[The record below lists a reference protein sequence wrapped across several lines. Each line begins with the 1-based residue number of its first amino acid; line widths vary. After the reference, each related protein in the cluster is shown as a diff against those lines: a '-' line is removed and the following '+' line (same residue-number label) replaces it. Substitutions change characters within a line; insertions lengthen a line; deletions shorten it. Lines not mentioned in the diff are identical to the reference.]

1 VKHHVS
7 EIVDML
13 HLVMRCIVLAVLL
26 SPPAQA
32 TEDLADGRLCVGPV
46 PEPNDGRLSLGN
58 PSGGARSFAYS
69 VQVDD
74 GRIIELPL
82 NQSVRYAGISRG
94 KRHVIKIRN
103 RDQVVESFQFSF
115 EEYETDHLC
124 LWFKALYQSWSLWR
138 QRESGHLCQCN

>member
-1 VKHHVS
+1 MPK
-7 EIVDML
+7 M
-13 HLVMRCIVLAVLL
+13 
-26 SPPAQA
+26 
-32 TEDLADGRLCVGPV
+32 
-46 PEPNDGRLSLGN
+46 LSLGN
-58 PSGGARSFAYS
+58 PSGGGRSFTYS

-103 RDQVVESFQFSF
+103 RDEVVESFQFSF
-115 EEYETDHLC
+115 EEYESDHLC

-138 QRESGHLCQCN
+138 QSESGHLCQCN